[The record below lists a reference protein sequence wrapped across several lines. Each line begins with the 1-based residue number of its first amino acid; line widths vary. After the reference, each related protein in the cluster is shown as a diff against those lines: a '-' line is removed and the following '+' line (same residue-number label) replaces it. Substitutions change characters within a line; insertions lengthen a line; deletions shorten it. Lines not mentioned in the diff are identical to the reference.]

1 MSEPFFVALIKTEQ
15 HISFMTNDG
24 VIQGWTS
31 LQKALDYWTGG
42 YNRKHRSSYEGSM
55 SACIHYISFQP
66 RVIQVPGDTEE
77 ERLEFLKSQV
87 DLPASLMT
95 FSNVSGRMQ
104 GVPLS
109 AEKGLALYETGTSP
123 DLM

>member
-1 MSEPFFVALIKTEQ
+1 MSEHFFVALIKTEQ
-15 HISFMTNDG
+15 HISFLTNDG
-24 VIQGWTS
+24 VVQGWTS
-31 LQKALDYWTGG
+31 LRDALAYWTNG
-42 YNRKHRSSYEGSM
+42 YKRKHGSSYEGSM

-66 RVIQVPGDTEE
+66 RVIEIPGDTEE
-77 ERLEFLKSQV
+77 ERLEFLNSQV

-95 FSNVSGRMQ
+95 FSNVSGRIQ

-109 AEKGLALYETGTSP
+109 AEKGPALYETGTSP